1 MTAPTS
7 HSGQLG
13 LDRHHLHNV
22 RSAFLKLNQARLD
35 LARDSLGEL
44 QQIFLDVLPMLFHY
58 NHPMLPGYISRNT
71 PLGLYGFKPSEE
83 QLQQLRRLT
92 RSFQANRD
100 ARQQADILSLFSMG
114 SFGTIAQNSKSDI
127 DLWLCH
133 RPDLSRDALL
143 VLEKKC
149 KSISL
154 WAKKLNLE
162 VTIFLMN
169 HQTYHS
175 EKKRDFN
182 HDASGSTQHYLL
194 LDEFYRTAIHLGG
207 QLPAWVF
214 IRSEQEPHYE
224 ACQHTLQQQRL
235 LPEAN
240 LIDFGTLQQVPAGE
254 FISSAIWQLYKAIDS
269 PYKSILKLL
278 ILEIYC
284 QSFEDQTLLSSL
296 FKDQLHAVDRY
307 RIIHHWDVDPY
318 LQTYYF
324 IEDYLLSTQ
333 QSQRLEFL
341 RRCFYFKLEQ
351 PLTGGV
357 EISTRSGMLLEMTKV
372 WGWDSEYLSHLD
384 NHTRWS
390 LSDVLEERRL
400 IINELNHSYHLI
412 MDFFRTQK
420 ISMHASNRELNVLG
434 RKLHAAFSRRAGK
447 IEWVNP
453 LSSKNISEAVL
464 VVQKQSDPALWS
476 AFDIQGNIIAKKS
489 TPVELITW
497 LHCNQVMIS
506 ASRLCF
512 FDDDTYSTDGDV
524 NEGQN
529 KNFKNYYAE
538 NKMDSRL
545 LQSLRRLIS
554 SLISLPLKVA
564 NHEVFEKGCRL
575 NQLLLFVDYRPDQQ
589 HSIYNTSDNIDITRL
604 KCKVD
609 ILSINSWNEIICD
622 SKEGA
627 LLDTLLEIYM
637 RSMQDEQ
644 IDIKTDVLCNHPDR
658 FFQQKI
664 RQTIDTLFKGVLSFF
679 KHNSSGRF
687 ISYIN
692 GRYLLVH
699 LHDQRSVIKWLSSD
713 DELKSLLSS
722 AMPYYSPIGFDRHTM
737 SHHPLAIFA
746 QEHGPESIQVFYR
759 LRGQQADITLIDE
772 FGTWYNCTMPYLQGR
787 SSLQPLHRFLRAV
800 NERRHDQPATD
811 IGPFDILPITF
822 SEVFHAHDDWRLERS
837 SVSSQVDERAGLSI
851 HAVAECVDKK
861 YVFTFYV
868 DELEFSE
875 VDEGA
880 GVYKRLAAFIK
891 KEQTQHQSISP
902 YYISDLD
909 LSKCRL
915 QFSFT
920 GELNTSHYLMMKTYL
935 EEKIDRALNKIM

>member
-1 MTAPTS
+1 MTASTS
-7 HSGQLG
+7 HADQLG

-22 RSAFLKLNQARLD
+22 RSAFVKLNQARLD
-35 LARDSLGEL
+35 LARDSLGEV
-44 QQIFLDVLPMLFHY
+44 QQLFLDVLPLLFHY
-58 NHPMLPGYISRNT
+58 NHPMLPGYISRST
-71 PLGLYGFKPSEE
+71 PSGLYGFKPSED
-83 QLQQLRRLT
+83 QVQQLRRLT

-100 ARQQADILSLFSMG
+100 PQQQADILSLFSMG

-143 VLEKKC
+143 TLEKKC

-154 WAKKLNLE
+154 WAKKLSLD

-175 EKKRDFN
+175 EKKRDFS

-214 IRSEQEPHYE
+214 IRSEQEQDYQE
-224 ACQHTLQQQRL
+224 CQLALQQQRL
-235 LPEAN
+235 LPDEK

-284 QSFEDQTLLSSL
+284 QSVEQQTLLSSL

-324 IEDYLLSTQ
+324 IEDYLLSTK

-372 WGWDSEYLSHLD
+372 WGWDSDYLSHLD

-390 LSDVLEERRL
+390 LNDVLEERRL

-420 ISMHASNRELNVLG
+420 IPMHASNRELNVLG

-464 VVQKQSDPALWS
+464 VIKKQREPTLWS
-476 AFDIQGNIIAKKS
+476 AFDIQGNTIAKKT

-497 LHCNQVMIS
+497 LHCNQVMIP

-512 FDDDTYSTDGDV
+512 FDDDTYSNDPKAAGV
-524 NEGQN
+524 VG
-529 KNFKNYYAE
+529 NFKNDYNE

-554 SLISLPLKVA
+554 SLISLPLKIA
-564 NHEVFEKGCRL
+564 SHEVFEKGCRL
-575 NQLLLFVDYRPDQQ
+575 NQLLLFVDYRPDQKNY
-589 HSIYNTSDNIDITRL
+589 IYNSTDNIDITRI
-604 KCKVD
+604 KCNVD
-609 ILSINSWNEIICD
+609 LLSINSWNEIICD
-622 SKEGA
+622 SKEGV

-644 IDIKTDVLCNHPDR
+644 ISIKTDVLCNHPDR

-664 RQTIDTLFKGVLSFF
+664 RQTLDVLFKEIFSFF
-679 KHNSSGRF
+679 KNNSSGRF

-692 GRYLLVH
+692 GRYLLIH
-699 LHDQRSVIKWLSSD
+699 LHEQRSVIKWLSNE
-713 DELKSLLSS
+713 DELKSLLNS
-722 AMPYYSPIGFDRHTM
+722 AMPYYSPIGFDENTM

-746 QEHGPESIQVFYR
+746 QQHGPESIQVFYR
-759 LRGQQADITLIDE
+759 LRGQQADVTLIDE
-772 FGTWYNCTMPYLQGR
+772 FGTWYDVTVPYLQGK

-800 NERRHDQPATD
+800 NERRHDQPVND
-811 IGPFDILPITF
+811 IGPFDIFPIAF
-822 SEVFHAHDDWRLERS
+822 SEVFHAHDGWQLERS

-851 HAVAECVDKK
+851 HAVAERVEKQ
-861 YVFTFYV
+861 YAFIFYV
-868 DELEFSE
+868 DELAFSE
-875 VDEGA
+875 VDEGEN
-880 GVYKRLAAFIK
+880 VYQRLAAFIK
-891 KEQTQHQSISP
+891 KQQTQHQSISP

-915 QFSFT
+915 QFSYT
-920 GELNTSHYLMMKTYL
+920 GELNTSHYLMMKAQV